1 MEPTIRE
8 SVWDFP
14 RPPRVE
20 TSGRRV
26 KVEFAD
32 RVIAETTR
40 SLRVLET
47 SHPPVFYIPRS
58 DVVVSFIRPSSRSS
72 FCEFKGRASYIDVV
86 VDDRVTK
93 DAGWEYP
100 HPSRGYE
107 DLQDHIAFYPGRV
120 DGCYVDDERV
130 EAQAGGFY
138 GGWITSDIVGPFK
151 GAAGTRGW

>member
-1 MEPTIRE
+1 MELTIRE
-8 SVWDFP
+8 SVWDYP

-32 RVIAETTR
+32 RVIAESSH

-58 DVVVSFIRPSSRSS
+58 DIVMSFIRRSTRSS
-72 FCEFKGRASYIDVV
+72 FCEFKGHASYIDVV
-86 VDDRVTK
+86 VEDRVAA

-100 HPSRGYE
+100 DPSPGFE
-107 DLQDHIAFYPGRV
+107 ALKDHVAFYPGRV
-120 DGCYVDDERV
+120 DACFVDDERV
-130 EAQAGGFY
+130 EAQDGGFY
-138 GGWITSDIVGPFK
+138 GGWITSEIVGPFK